1 MIATFPKSSCG
12 GSPIWLQTKIPKKD
26 VDLAWLDSKGPL

>member
-12 GSPIWLQTKIPKKD
+12 GSLLWLQTKIPKKD
-26 VDLAWLDSKGPL
+26 VDLASFSKGHL